1 MSESTN
7 ASQPVNKEDVW
18 EYIKD
23 NPRIL
28 GLPISKDS
36 GLDLL
41 NALRDIWIEI
51 DRNPAAA
58 GEMLT
63 ILVSVIIAGVMGHG
77 DEAIEE
83 ITVQDAMH
91 NFEQQAKEILNEG

>member
-1 MSESTN
+1 MTELPN
-7 ASQPVNKEDVW
+7 ASAPLNKEDVW
-18 EYIKD
+18 EYIQN

-41 NALRDIWIEI
+41 NALRDVWLEI
-51 DRNPAAA
+51 DKNPKAA

-63 ILVSVIIAGVMGHG
+63 ILVSVIIAAIMGHG

-83 ITVQDAMH
+83 ITVQDAMY
-91 NFEQQAKEILNEG
+91 NFDKQAKKMLDEG